1 MRNKRL
7 MGFRFKGI
15 LIGLCAVF
23 FLTMVNGCLSYRIL
37 REAKGNPVALRM
49 EALRVGSTTM
59 GEALAIY
66 GAPSRIAEL
75 KGRDLLVYERSVF
88 SQNSIAFGIPITDF
102 AGSSISFSGY
112 TNLTRYDTL
121 VLVFTTD
128 GILEDSVFEQGSALP
143 YLETLFKEEAKRKP
157 LPDHKAVD
165 VLGKRT
171 IPPVNS
177 GE

>member
-7 MGFRFKGI
+7 MDFRFKGI
-15 LIGLCAVF
+15 LLGLCSVF
-23 FLTMVNGCLSYRIL
+23 FLLTGNGCLSYRIL
-37 REAKGNPVALRM
+37 REAKGNPVALQM
-49 EALRVGSTTM
+49 EALRVGSTTI

-75 KGRDLLVYERSVF
+75 KGRDLLVYERSIF
-88 SQNSIAFGIPITDF
+88 AQNSLAFGIPITDF

-121 VLVFTTD
+121 VLVFTPD

-143 YLETLFKEEAKRKP
+143 YLETLFKEEVKSKP
-157 LPDHKAVD
+157 LPDHKAVN
-165 VLGKRT
+165 VLGRRT
-171 IPPVNS
+171 IPSVNL